1 MPRAGGVMRLTP
13 APRWIRLTAG
23 GAAAVLA
30 YRSGRGP
37 RQWAPLLALLGVGA
51 ATDLHRW
58 RGHRADDPGDELLML
73 RSVCHELRPP
83 VNTIGSLM
91 RALNS
96 APVRDRAAVT
106 RLAAEH
112 ATHAE
117 AVLRQAAA
125 AATAHDPAD
134 AALVPLH
141 RLVPAVA
148 ATVPAHRLAVHVEPA
163 AAGVQVHPQHVR
175 QILINLLGN
184 AVRHGPAG
192 GRVRLHARAAG
203 RHLHLSVQDEGE
215 LSPDLDVALH
225 RRTPPRDTKGLGL
238 WVVRHLV
245 AAEHGTLRA
254 RRRARRGG
262 LAVEVRLP
270 RRRH

>member
-1 MPRAGGVMRLTP
+1 MRLTP

-51 ATDLHRW
+51 ATDLHQW
-58 RGHRADDPGDELLML
+58 RGRRADGPGDELLML
-73 RSVCHELRPP
+73 RAVCHELRPP

-125 AATAHDPAD
+125 AAHDPAD

-148 ATVPAHRLAVHVEPA
+148 ATVPPHRLAVHVEPA
-163 AAGVQVHPQHVR
+163 AADVEVHPQHVR

-192 GRVRLHARAAG
+192 GRVRLHARTAG
-203 RHLHLSVQDEGE
+203 RRLHLSVQDEGAP
-215 LSPDLDVALH
+215 SPDLDVALR

-254 RRRARRGG
+254 RRRARG
-262 LAVEVRLP
+262 LTVEVTLP